1 MIFFTPEKLLYV
13 FYNPNLVG
21 VKDFL
26 RIYSKI
32 KNINLI
38 LKIMIFSL

>member
-21 VKDFL
+21 VKD